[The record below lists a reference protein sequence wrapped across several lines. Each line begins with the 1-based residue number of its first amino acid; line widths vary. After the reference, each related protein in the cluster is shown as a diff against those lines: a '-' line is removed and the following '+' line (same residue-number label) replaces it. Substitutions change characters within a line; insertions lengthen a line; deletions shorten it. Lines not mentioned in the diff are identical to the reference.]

1 MVYTTFPVLFI
12 ITGETYNGS
21 FSIFINITITIINIT
36 VTINAVTINA
46 VTILSLDAAL
56 ILFLLVFPTLSFI
69 TQKGVV

>member
-12 ITGETYNGS
+12 ITGETYNSS
-21 FSIFINITITIINIT
+21 FSIFITITITIINIT
-36 VTINAVTINA
+36 VTINA